1 VKNLDFLSP
10 GKRLK
15 ALRQQLNIKQV
26 ELEEI
31 GVSRNYISMV
41 ESDKRNLT
49 GVTLANYL
57 KFMQN
62 KADELETNVNLD
74 VNYLLLPEKE
84 EARNYCNMK
93 LDSTSSHKN
102 LEEVIKIGEK
112 YKLEDILLKSYLLK
126 GNLLYDENSYNTAFI
141 YYYKILE
148 IYNDNKDNSNKSF
161 AYIKLSKCKIMTLSY
176 EEALTYLFKAYSYC
190 KEFNDYTNL
199 RNCLYNIALVYKKLG
214 EYDNA
219 LIYIDELLNICDCDT
234 NINLYIISII
244 LKCNCYLKKKDYH
257 LALTIYFDIL
267 NNFSENIGVHLGLIY
282 NNIGCIYYE
291 LNEINKSIDYFNRS
305 ISFRKVHDIKN
316 LNCSIID
323 MSSAYVKENSYDK
336 AIELLYEGIALSE
349 KYSNI
354 EFLIR
359 GYSILEDIYIKLNDN
374 NKLEE
379 IYLILIKIFKD
390 ADLANILNIYIKLSL
405 LYIEMEKYDNSKEIL
420 YEAKNLK
427 PSFKK

>member
-1 VKNLDFLSP
+1 MDFLSP

-49 GVTLANYL
+49 GETLENFL

-62 KADELETNVNLD
+62 KADELGTNINLD

-93 LDSTSSHKN
+93 LDSTLGHRD
-102 LEEVIKIGEK
+102 LDEVIKIGEK

-126 GNLLYDENSYNTAFI
+126 GNLLYDENSFNTAFI

-148 IYNDNKDNSNKSF
+148 IYNDNKDNSNKSL
-161 AYIKLSKCKIMTLSY
+161 AYIKLSKCKIITLSY

-190 KEFNDYTNL
+190 KEFNDDTNL
-199 RNCLYNIALVYKKLG
+199 TNCLYNIALSYKKLD

-219 LIYIDELLNICDCDT
+219 LIYIDELLNLCNVNHNFDM
-234 NINLYIISII
+234 YISTII
-244 LKCNCYLKKKDYH
+244 LKCNCYLNKKDYS

-267 NNFSENIGVHLGLIY
+267 DNFSENIGIYLGMIY
-282 NNIGCIYYE
+282 NNIGLIYCE
-291 LNEINKSIDYFNRS
+291 LDEIDKSIDYFSRAIN
-305 ISFRKVHDIKN
+305 FKKVHDIERVN
-316 LNCSIID
+316 RSIID
-323 MSSAYVKENSYDK
+323 MSSVYVKENSYDK

-349 KYSNI
+349 KYSDA

-359 GYSILEDIYIKLNDN
+359 GYCILKDIYIKLNDK

-379 IYLILIKIFKD
+379 IYLILVEILKDVDLIK
-390 ADLANILNIYIKLSL
+390 LLGIYIKLSL
-405 LYIEMEKYDNSKEIL
+405 LYMEMGCFDKSKEIL
-420 YEAKNLK
+420 CEAENIQKLLK
-427 PSFKK
+427 

>member
-1 VKNLDFLSP
+1 MDFLSP

-49 GVTLANYL
+49 GLTLANYL

-84 EARNYCNMK
+84 EARNYCHMK
-93 LDSTSSHKN
+93 LDSTLSHKN

-141 YYYKILE
+141 YYYKMLE

-190 KEFNDYTNL
+190 KEFNDDANL

-219 LIYIDELLNICDCDT
+219 LIYIDELLNICNCDT
-234 NINLYIISII
+234 NINLYISSII
-244 LKCNCYLKKKDYH
+244 LKCNCYIRKKDYH

-267 NNFSENIGVHLGLIY
+267 NNFSENIGVHLGMIH
-282 NNIGCIYYE
+282 NNIGYIYCE
-291 LNEINKSIDYFNRS
+291 LNEIDKSIDYFSRAIN
-305 ISFRKVHDIKN
+305 FRKLHDIEQ
-316 LNCSIID
+316 LNRSIID
-323 MSSAYVKENSYDK
+323 MSSVYIKDNLYDK
-336 AIELLYEGIALSE
+336 AIELLYEGIALCE
-349 KYSNI
+349 KYCDT
-354 EFLIR
+354 EFLII

-379 IYLILIKIFKD
+379 IYLILIEIFKD
-390 ADLANILNIYIKLSL
+390 IDLVKVLGIYIKLSL
-405 LYIEMEKYDNSKEIL
+405 LYMDMGKYDKSKEIL
-420 YEAKNLK
+420 YEANNVQKLL
-427 PSFKK
+427 

>member
-190 KEFNDYTNL
+190 KEFNDD
-199 RNCLYNIALVYKKLG
+199 V
-214 EYDNA
+214 
-219 LIYIDELLNICDCDT
+219 LILEIV
-234 NINLYIISII
+234 YII
-244 LKCNCYLKKKDYH
+244 
-257 LALTIYFDIL
+257 
-267 NNFSENIGVHLGLIY
+267 
-282 NNIGCIYYE
+282 
-291 LNEINKSIDYFNRS
+291 
-305 ISFRKVHDIKN
+305 
-316 LNCSIID
+316 
-323 MSSAYVKENSYDK
+323 
-336 AIELLYEGIALSE
+336 
-349 KYSNI
+349 
-354 EFLIR
+354 
-359 GYSILEDIYIKLNDN
+359 
-374 NKLEE
+374 
-379 IYLILIKIFKD
+379 
-390 ADLANILNIYIKLSL
+390 
-405 LYIEMEKYDNSKEIL
+405 
-420 YEAKNLK
+420 
-427 PSFKK
+427 

>member
-49 GVTLANYL
+49 GVTLANFL

-62 KADELETNVNLD
+62 KADELKININLD

-93 LDSTSSHKN
+93 LDSTLSHKSID
-102 LEEVIKIGEK
+102 EVIKIGEK

-126 GNLLYDENSYNTAFI
+126 GNLLYDEKSYSTAFI

-190 KEFNDYTNL
+190 KEFNDDTNL
-199 RNCLYNIALVYKKLG
+199 RNCLYNIALAYKKLD

-219 LIYIDELLNICDCDT
+219 LIYIDELLNLCDCDT
-234 NINLYIISII
+234 NWDLYIITII
-244 LKCNCYLKKKDYH
+244 LKCNCYLNKKDYRR
-257 LALTIYFDIL
+257 ALTIYFNIL
-267 NNFSENIGVHLGLIY
+267 DNFSENIGVYLGMIH

-291 LNEINKSIDYFNRS
+291 LNEIDKSIDYFS
-305 ISFRKVHDIKN
+305 KAISFRKVYDIERVN
-316 LNCSIID
+316 RSIID
-323 MSSAYVKENSYDK
+323 MSLIYVKENSYDK
-336 AIELLYEGIALSE
+336 ATELLYEGIALSE
-349 KYSNI
+349 KYSDS

-359 GYSILEDIYIKLNDN
+359 GYYILEDIYIKLNDK

-379 IYLILIKIFKD
+379 IYLKLIEIFKD
-390 ADLANILNIYIKLSL
+390 SDLVKALGIYIKLSL
-405 LYIEMEKYDNSKEIL
+405 LYMEMNEYYKSKEIL
-420 YEAKNLK
+420 QEAKNLQ
-427 PSFKK
+427 

>member
-1 VKNLDFLSP
+1 MDFLSP

-62 KADELETNVNLD
+62 KADELETNINLD

-84 EARNYCNMK
+84 EARNYCNVK
-93 LDSTSSHKN
+93 LDSVLSHKN

-190 KEFNDYTNL
+190 KEFNDDTNL
-199 RNCLYNIALVYKKLG
+199 RNCLYNIALVYKKLS

-234 NINLYIISII
+234 NINLYISSII
-244 LKCNCYLKKKDYH
+244 LKCNCYIRKKDYH

-267 NNFSENIGVHLGLIY
+267 NNFSKNIRDYLGMIY

-291 LNEINKSIDYFNRS
+291 LNEINKSIDYFSKS

-323 MSSAYVKENSYDK
+323 MSLVYVKENSYDK

-349 KYSNI
+349 KYSNT
-354 EFLIR
+354 EFLIK
-359 GYSILEDIYIKLNDN
+359 GYCILEDIYIKLNDK

-379 IYLILIKIFKD
+379 VYLKLLEILKD
-390 ADLANILNIYIKLSL
+390 IDLVKALGIYIKLSL
-405 LYIEMEKYDNSKEIL
+405 LYMDMDEYDKSKEIL
-420 YEAKNLK
+420 LEAKNLQ
-427 PSFKK
+427 

>member
-1 VKNLDFLSP
+1 LDFLSP

-49 GVTLANYL
+49 GETLSNFL

-62 KADELETNVNLD
+62 KADELETNINLD

-93 LDSTSSHKN
+93 LDSTLSHKD
-102 LEEVIKIGEK
+102 LDEVIKIGEK

-161 AYIKLSKCKIMTLSY
+161 VYIKLSKCKIMTLSY

-190 KEFNDYTNL
+190 KEFNEKTNL
-199 RNCLYNIALVYKKLG
+199 ENCLYNIALSYKKLG
-214 EYDNA
+214 EYDNT
-219 LIYIDELLNICDCDT
+219 LIYIDELLNLCDANHDFDM
-234 NINLYIISII
+234 YISAII
-244 LKCNCYLKKKDYH
+244 LKCNCYLNKKDYY

-267 NNFSENIGVHLGLIY
+267 DNFSENIGIYLGMIY
-282 NNIGCIYYE
+282 NNIGLIYCE
-291 LNEINKSIDYFNRS
+291 LNEIDKSIDYFS
-305 ISFRKVHDIKN
+305 KAIDFRKIHDIEC
-316 LNCSIID
+316 LDRSIID
-323 MSSAYVKENSYDK
+323 MSYIYVKENSYEK

-349 KYSNI
+349 KYSDM
-354 EFLIR
+354 EFTIR
-359 GYSILEDIYIKLNDN
+359 GYLVLEDIYMKLNDK

-379 IYLILIKIFKD
+379 IYLILVEILKDVDLIK
-390 ADLANILNIYIKLSL
+390 LLGIYIKLSL
-405 LYIEMEKYDNSKEIL
+405 LYMEMGHYDKSKEIL
-420 YEAKNLK
+420 CEAENIQKFLK
-427 PSFKK
+427 

>member
-1 VKNLDFLSP
+1 VKDLDFLSP

-62 KADELETNVNLD
+62 KADELETNINLD

-84 EARNYCNMK
+84 EARNYCHMK
-93 LDSTSSHKN
+93 LDLTLSHKN
-102 LEEVIKIGEK
+102 LDEVIKIGEK

-126 GNLLYDENSYNTAFI
+126 GNLLYDENSYNTAFV

-148 IYNDNKDNSNKSF
+148 IHNDNKDNSNKSF

-190 KEFNDYTNL
+190 KEFNDDTNL

-219 LIYIDELLNICDCDT
+219 LIYIDELLNICDCYT
-234 NINLYIISII
+234 NINVYIISII

-282 NNIGCIYYE
+282 NNIGCIYCE
-291 LNEINKSIDYFNRS
+291 INEIDKSIDYFNRS

-316 LNCSIID
+316 LNSSIID

-359 GYSILEDIYIKLNDN
+359 GYSILEDIYIKLNDK

-379 IYLILIKIFKD
+379 IYLVLVEILKEIDVVKV
-390 ADLANILNIYIKLSL
+390 LGIYIKLSL
-405 LYIEMEKYDNSKEIL
+405 LYMDIGKYDKSKEIL
-420 YEAKNLK
+420 YEANNVQKLL
-427 PSFKK
+427 

>member
-1 VKNLDFLSP
+1 MDFLSP

-49 GVTLANYL
+49 GLTLANYL

-62 KADELETNVNLD
+62 KADELETNINLD

-84 EARNYCNMK
+84 EARNYCHMK
-93 LDSTSSHKN
+93 LDSTLSHKN

-141 YYYKILE
+141 YYYKMLE

-190 KEFNDYTNL
+190 KEFNDDANL

-219 LIYIDELLNICDCDT
+219 LIYIDELLNICNCDT
-234 NINLYIISII
+234 NINLYISSII
-244 LKCNCYLKKKDYH
+244 LKCNCYIRKKDYH

-267 NNFSENIGVHLGLIY
+267 NNFSENIGVHLGMIH
-282 NNIGCIYYE
+282 NNIGYIYCE
-291 LNEINKSIDYFNRS
+291 LNEIDKSIDYFSRAIN
-305 ISFRKVHDIKN
+305 FRKLHDIEQ
-316 LNCSIID
+316 LNRSIID
-323 MSSAYVKENSYDK
+323 MSSVYIKDNLYDK
-336 AIELLYEGIALSE
+336 AIELLYEGIALCE
-349 KYSNI
+349 KYCDT
-354 EFLIR
+354 EFLII

-379 IYLILIKIFKD
+379 IYLILIEIFKD
-390 ADLANILNIYIKLSL
+390 IDLVKVLGIYIKLSL
-405 LYIEMEKYDNSKEIL
+405 LYMDMGKYDKSKEIL
-420 YEAKNLK
+420 YEANNVQKLL
-427 PSFKK
+427 

>member
-1 VKNLDFLSP
+1 MDFLSP

-15 ALRQQLNIKQV
+15 ALRQQLNVKQV

-62 KADELETNVNLD
+62 KADELETNINLD

-93 LDSTSSHKN
+93 LDLTLSHKN
-102 LEEVIKIGEK
+102 LDEVIKIGEK

-126 GNLLYDENSYNTAFI
+126 GNLLYDENSFNTAFI

-148 IYNDNKDNSNKSF
+148 IYNDNRDNSNKSF

-190 KEFNDYTNL
+190 KEFNDDTNL
-199 RNCLYNIALVYKKLG
+199 RNCLYNIALAYKKSS

-219 LIYIDELLNICDCDT
+219 LIYIDELLNLCNANLDFD
-234 NINLYIISII
+234 LYIYAII
-244 LKCNCYLKKKDYH
+244 LKCNCYLNKKDYSI
-257 LALTIYFDIL
+257 ALTIYFDIL
-267 NNFSENIGVHLGLIY
+267 NNFSENIGVHLGIIY

-291 LNEINKSIDYFNRS
+291 LNEIDKSIDYFSRS

-323 MSSAYVKENSYDK
+323 MSLVYVKENSYDK
-336 AIELLYEGIALSE
+336 AIELLYEGIALCE

-354 EFLIR
+354 EFLIK
-359 GYSILEDIYIKLNDN
+359 GYCILEDIYIKLNDN

-379 IYLILIKIFKD
+379 IYLILIEILKD
-390 ADLANILNIYIKLSL
+390 IDLVNVLGIYIKLSL
-405 LYIEMEKYDNSKEIL
+405 LYIEMGKYDKSKEFL
-420 YEAKNLK
+420 HEANNVQIFL
-427 PSFKK
+427 

>member
-1 VKNLDFLSP
+1 MDFLSP

-49 GVTLANYL
+49 GETLENFL

-62 KADELETNVNLD
+62 KANELETNINLD

-93 LDSTSSHKN
+93 LDSTLSHSD
-102 LEEVIKIGEK
+102 LDEVIKIGEK

-161 AYIKLSKCKIMTLSY
+161 AYIKLSKCKIMALSY
-176 EEALTYLFKAYSYC
+176 EEALAYLFKAYSYC
-190 KEFNDYTNL
+190 KEFNDDTNL
-199 RNCLYNIALVYKKLG
+199 TNCLYNIALTYKKLG

-219 LIYIDELLNICDCDT
+219 LIYIDELLNLCDSDT
-234 NINLYIISII
+234 NLKLYIITII
-244 LKCNCYLKKKDYH
+244 LKCNCYIKKNDYDH
-257 LALTIYFDIL
+257 ALTIYFDIL
-267 NNFSENIGVHLGLIY
+267 DNFSESIGIYLGMIY

-291 LNEINKSIDYFNRS
+291 LNEIDKSIDYFDKS
-305 ISFRKVHDIKN
+305 ISFRKAHDIKR

-323 MSSAYVKENSYDK
+323 MSLIYVKENLYDK
-336 AIELLYEGIALSE
+336 ATELLYEGIALSE
-349 KYSNI
+349 KYSDA

-359 GYSILEDIYIKLNDN
+359 GYCILEDIYIKLNDK

-379 IYLILIKIFKD
+379 IYLILVEILKDLDLIK
-390 ADLANILNIYIKLSL
+390 LLGIYIKLSI
-405 LYIEMEKYDNSKEIL
+405 LYIEMGCFDKSKEIL
-420 YEAKNLK
+420 CEAENIQKLLK
-427 PSFKK
+427 

>member
-1 VKNLDFLSP
+1 MKDLDFLSP

-41 ESDKRNLT
+41 ESGKRNLT

-102 LEEVIKIGEK
+102 LDEVIKIGEK

-148 IYNDNKDNSNKSF
+148 IYNDNQDNSNKPF

-190 KEFNDYTNL
+190 KEFNDDTNL

-219 LIYIDELLNICDCDT
+219 LIYIDELLNICNYDT
-234 NINLYIISII
+234 NLKLYISTII
-244 LKCNCYLKKKDYH
+244 LKCNCYIKKKDYH
-257 LALTIYFDIL
+257 HALTIYFDIL
-267 NNFSENIGVHLGLIY
+267 NNFSENIGIHLGMIH

-291 LNEINKSIDYFNRS
+291 LNEIDKSIDYFNRS

-316 LNCSIID
+316 LNRSIID
-323 MSSAYVKENSYDK
+323 MSLVYVKENSYDK

-349 KYSNI
+349 KYSDA

-359 GYSILEDIYIKLNDN
+359 GYSILEDIYIELNDN

-379 IYLILIKIFKD
+379 IYLILVEILEDI
-390 ADLANILNIYIKLSL
+390 DLNKVLGIYIKLSL
-405 LYIEMEKYDNSKEIL
+405 LYMDMGKHDKSKEIL
-420 YEAKNLK
+420 HKANNVQKLL
-427 PSFKK
+427 

>member
-1 VKNLDFLSP
+1 MDFLSP

-62 KADELETNVNLD
+62 KADELETNINLD

-84 EARNYCNMK
+84 EARNYCHMK
-93 LDSTSSHKN
+93 LDLTLSHKN
-102 LEEVIKIGEK
+102 LDEVIKIGEK

-126 GNLLYDENSYNTAFI
+126 GNLLYDENSYNTAFV

-148 IYNDNKDNSNKSF
+148 IHNDNKDNSNKSF

-190 KEFNDYTNL
+190 KEFNDDTNL

-234 NINLYIISII
+234 NINVYIISII

-282 NNIGCIYYE
+282 NNIGCIYCE
-291 LNEINKSIDYFNRS
+291 INEIDKSIDYFNRS

-316 LNCSIID
+316 LNSSIID

-359 GYSILEDIYIKLNDN
+359 GYSILEDIYIKLNDK

-379 IYLILIKIFKD
+379 IYLVLVEILKEIDVVKV
-390 ADLANILNIYIKLSL
+390 LGIYIKLSL
-405 LYIEMEKYDNSKEIL
+405 LYMDIGKYDKSKEIL
-420 YEAKNLK
+420 YEANNVQKLL
-427 PSFKK
+427 

>member
-1 VKNLDFLSP
+1 MDFLSP

-62 KADELETNVNLD
+62 KADELETNINLD

-84 EARNYCNMK
+84 EARNYCHMK
-93 LDSTSSHKN
+93 LDLTLSHKN
-102 LEEVIKIGEK
+102 LDEVIKIGEK

-126 GNLLYDENSYNTAFI
+126 GNLLYDENSYNTAFV

-148 IYNDNKDNSNKSF
+148 IHNDNKDNSNKSF

-190 KEFNDYTNL
+190 KEFNDDTNL
-199 RNCLYNIALVYKKLG
+199 RNCLYNIALSYKKSS

-234 NINLYIISII
+234 NINVYIISII

-282 NNIGCIYYE
+282 NNIGCIYCE
-291 LNEINKSIDYFNRS
+291 INEIDKSIDYFNRS

-316 LNCSIID
+316 LNSSIID

-359 GYSILEDIYIKLNDN
+359 GYSILEDIYIKLNDK

-379 IYLILIKIFKD
+379 IYLVLVEILKEIDVVKV
-390 ADLANILNIYIKLSL
+390 LGIYIKLSL
-405 LYIEMEKYDNSKEIL
+405 LYMDIGKYDKSKEIL
-420 YEAKNLK
+420 YEANNVQKLL
-427 PSFKK
+427 

>member
-1 VKNLDFLSP
+1 MKDLDFLSP

-62 KADELETNVNLD
+62 KADELETNINLD

-84 EARNYCNMK
+84 EARNYCHMK
-93 LDSTSSHKN
+93 LDLTLSHKN
-102 LEEVIKIGEK
+102 LDEVIKIGEK

-126 GNLLYDENSYNTAFI
+126 GNLLYDENSYNTAFV

-148 IYNDNKDNSNKSF
+148 IHNDNKDNSNKSF

-190 KEFNDYTNL
+190 KEFNDDTNL

-219 LIYIDELLNICDCDT
+219 LIYIDELLNICDCYT
-234 NINLYIISII
+234 NINVYIISII

-282 NNIGCIYYE
+282 NNIGCIYCE
-291 LNEINKSIDYFNRS
+291 INEIDKSIDYFNRS

-316 LNCSIID
+316 LNSSIID

-359 GYSILEDIYIKLNDN
+359 GYSILEDIYIKLNDK

-379 IYLILIKIFKD
+379 IYLVLVEILKEIDVVKV
-390 ADLANILNIYIKLSL
+390 LGIYIKLSL
-405 LYIEMEKYDNSKEIL
+405 LYMDIGKYDKSKEIL
-420 YEAKNLK
+420 YEANNVQKLL
-427 PSFKK
+427 

>member
-1 VKNLDFLSP
+1 MDFLSP

-49 GVTLANYL
+49 GETLENFL

-62 KADELETNVNLD
+62 KADELETNINLD

-93 LDSTSSHKN
+93 LDSTLGHRY
-102 LEEVIKIGEK
+102 LDEVIKIGEK

-126 GNLLYDENSYNTAFI
+126 GNLLYDENSFNTAFI

-148 IYNDNKDNSNKSF
+148 IYNDNKDNTNKSL
-161 AYIKLSKCKIMTLSY
+161 AYIKLSKCKIMALSY
-176 EEALTYLFKAYSYC
+176 EEALAYLFKAYSYC
-190 KEFNDYTNL
+190 KEFNDTTNL
-199 RNCLYNIALVYKKLG
+199 TNCLYNIALSYKKLG

-219 LIYIDELLNICDCDT
+219 LIYIDELLNLCDCDNNLT
-234 NINLYIISII
+234 LYIITII
-244 LKCNCYLKKKDYH
+244 LKCNCYLNKKDYH

-267 NNFSENIGVHLGLIY
+267 DNFSENIGIYLGMIY
-282 NNIGCIYYE
+282 NNIGLIYCE
-291 LNEINKSIDYFNRS
+291 LNEIDKSIDYFS
-305 ISFRKVHDIKN
+305 KAISFRKVHDIERVN
-316 LNCSIID
+316 HSIID
-323 MSSAYVKENSYDK
+323 MSSLYVKENSYDK
-336 AIELLYEGIALSE
+336 AIELLYESIALSE
-349 KYSNI
+349 KYSDM
-354 EFLIR
+354 EFTIK
-359 GYSILEDIYIKLNDN
+359 GYLVLEDIYINLNDK

-379 IYLILIKIFKD
+379 IYLILVEILKDVDLIKVLD
-390 ADLANILNIYIKLSL
+390 IYIKLSL
-405 LYIEMEKYDNSKEIL
+405 LYMEMGKYDKSKEIL
-420 YEAKNLK
+420 YEAKNVQN
-427 PSFKK
+427 F

>member
-1 VKNLDFLSP
+1 MDFLSP

-57 KFMQN
+57 KFMQ
-62 KADELETNVNLD
+62 KRADELETNINLD

-93 LDSTSSHKN
+93 LDSVLSHKN
-102 LEEVIKIGEK
+102 LDEVIKIGEK

-126 GNLLYDENSYNTAFI
+126 GNLLYDENSYNTAFV

-148 IYNDNKDNSNKSF
+148 IHNDNKDNSNKSF

-190 KEFNDYTNL
+190 KEFNDDTNL
-199 RNCLYNIALVYKKLG
+199 RNCLYNIALAYKKSS

-219 LIYIDELLNICDCDT
+219 LIYIDELLNICDCDA
-234 NINLYIISII
+234 NKNLYIISII
-244 LKCNCYLKKKDYH
+244 LKCNCYLNKKDYS
-257 LALTIYFDIL
+257 LALTIYFDVL
-267 NNFSENIGVHLGLIY
+267 NNFSENIGVYLGMIY
-282 NNIGCIYYE
+282 NNIGLIYCE
-291 LNEINKSIDYFNRS
+291 LNEIDKSIDYFNRS
-305 ISFRKVHDIKN
+305 ISFRKVHDIKE
-316 LNCSIID
+316 LNRSIID
-323 MSSAYVKENSYDK
+323 MSSVYAKENSYDK
-336 AIELLYEGIALSE
+336 AVELLYEGIALSE
-349 KYSNI
+349 KYSDS

-359 GYSILEDIYIKLNDN
+359 GYSILEDIYIKLNDK

-379 IYLILIKIFKD
+379 IYLKLIEIFKD
-390 ADLANILNIYIKLSL
+390 SDLVKALGIYIKLSL
-405 LYIEMEKYDNSKEIL
+405 LYMEMNEYYKSKEIL
-420 YEAKNLK
+420 QEAKNL
-427 PSFKK
+427 

>member
-1 VKNLDFLSP
+1 MDFLSP

-62 KADELETNVNLD
+62 RADELETNINLD

-93 LDSTSSHKN
+93 LDSVLSHKN
-102 LEEVIKIGEK
+102 LDEVIKIGEK

-176 EEALTYLFKAYSYC
+176 EEAFTYLFKAYSYC
-190 KEFNDYTNL
+190 KEFNDDTNL
-199 RNCLYNIALVYKKLG
+199 RNCLYNIALAYKKLG
-214 EYDNA
+214 EYDDA
-219 LIYIDELLNICDCDT
+219 LIYIDELLNICDCAT
-234 NINLYIISII
+234 NINLYISSII
-244 LKCNCYLKKKDYH
+244 LKCNCYLNKKDYH
-257 LALTIYFDIL
+257 LALNIYFDIL
-267 NNFSENIGVHLGLIY
+267 NNFSENIGDYLGMIY

-323 MSSAYVKENSYDK
+323 MSLVYVKENSYDK
-336 AIELLYEGIALSE
+336 AIELLYEGIGLSE
-349 KYSNI
+349 KYSDA

-359 GYSILEDIYIKLNDN
+359 GYSTLEDIYIKLNSK

-379 IYLILIKIFKD
+379 IYLVLVEILKD
-390 ADLANILNIYIKLSL
+390 IDLVKVLGIYIKLSL
-405 LYIEMEKYDNSKEIL
+405 LYMDMGKYDKSKEIL
-420 YEAKNLK
+420 HEANNVQKLL
-427 PSFKK
+427 

>member
-1 VKNLDFLSP
+1 MDFLSP

-62 KADELETNVNLD
+62 KADELETNINLD

-93 LDSTSSHKN
+93 LDSTLSHKN

-126 GNLLYDENSYNTAFI
+126 GNLLYDENSYNTAFV

-148 IYNDNKDNSNKSF
+148 IHNDNKDNSNKSF

-190 KEFNDYTNL
+190 KEFNDDTNF

-219 LIYIDELLNICDCDT
+219 LIYIDELLNLCNANHNFD
-234 NINLYIISII
+234 LYISTII

-257 LALTIYFDIL
+257 LALTIYFNIL

-282 NNIGCIYYE
+282 NNIGCIYCE
-291 LNEINKSIDYFNRS
+291 INEIDKSIDYFNRS

-316 LNCSIID
+316 LNSSIID
-323 MSSAYVKENSYDK
+323 MSLVYVKENSYDK

-359 GYSILEDIYIKLNDN
+359 GYSILEDIYIKLNDK

-379 IYLILIKIFKD
+379 IYLVLVEILKEIDVVKV
-390 ADLANILNIYIKLSL
+390 LGIYIKLSL
-405 LYIEMEKYDNSKEIL
+405 LYMDIGKYDKSKEIL
-420 YEAKNLK
+420 YEANNVQKLL
-427 PSFKK
+427 

>member
-1 VKNLDFLSP
+1 MNFLSP

-62 KADELETNVNLD
+62 KADKLETNINLD

-84 EARNYCNMK
+84 EARNYCNKK
-93 LDSTSSHKN
+93 LDSTLSHKN

-190 KEFNDYTNL
+190 KEFNDDTNL
-199 RNCLYNIALVYKKLG
+199 KNCLYNIALVYKKLG

-291 LNEINKSIDYFNRS
+291 INEIDKSIDYFNRS

-323 MSSAYVKENSYDK
+323 MSLVYVKENSYDK
-336 AIELLYEGIALSE
+336 AIELLYEGIALCE

-379 IYLILIKIFKD
+379 IYLILIEIFKD
-390 ADLANILNIYIKLSL
+390 IDLVKVLGIYIKLSL
-405 LYIEMEKYDNSKEIL
+405 LYMDMGKYGNSKEIL
-420 YEAKNLK
+420 YEANNVQKLL
-427 PSFKK
+427 

>member
-1 VKNLDFLSP
+1 MKDLDFLSP

-62 KADELETNVNLD
+62 RADELETNINLD

-93 LDSTSSHKN
+93 LDSVLSHKN
-102 LEEVIKIGEK
+102 LDEVIKIGEK

-176 EEALTYLFKAYSYC
+176 EEAFTYLFKAYSYC
-190 KEFNDYTNL
+190 KEFNDDTNL
-199 RNCLYNIALVYKKLG
+199 RNCLYNIALAYKKLG
-214 EYDNA
+214 EYDDA
-219 LIYIDELLNICDCDT
+219 LIYIDELLNICDCAT
-234 NINLYIISII
+234 NINLYISSII
-244 LKCNCYLKKKDYH
+244 LKCNCYLNKKDYH
-257 LALTIYFDIL
+257 LALNIYFDIL
-267 NNFSENIGVHLGLIY
+267 NNFSENIGDYLGMIY

-323 MSSAYVKENSYDK
+323 MSLVYVKENSYDK
-336 AIELLYEGIALSE
+336 AIELLYEGIGLSE
-349 KYSNI
+349 KYSDA

-359 GYSILEDIYIKLNDN
+359 GYSTLEDIYIKLNSK

-379 IYLILIKIFKD
+379 IYLVLVEILKD
-390 ADLANILNIYIKLSL
+390 IDLVKVLGIYIKLSL
-405 LYIEMEKYDNSKEIL
+405 LYMDMGKYDKSKEIL
-420 YEAKNLK
+420 HEANNVQKLL
-427 PSFKK
+427 

>member
-1 VKNLDFLSP
+1 MDFLSP

-62 KADELETNVNLD
+62 KADELETNINLD

-84 EARNYCNMK
+84 EARNYCHMK
-93 LDSTSSHKN
+93 LDLTLSHKN
-102 LEEVIKIGEK
+102 LDEVIKIGEK

-126 GNLLYDENSYNTAFI
+126 GNLLYDENSYNTAFV

-148 IYNDNKDNSNKSF
+148 IHNDNKDNSNKSF

-190 KEFNDYTNL
+190 KEFNDDTNL

-219 LIYIDELLNICDCDT
+219 LIYIDELLNICDCYT
-234 NINLYIISII
+234 NINVYIISII

-282 NNIGCIYYE
+282 NNIGCIYCE
-291 LNEINKSIDYFNRS
+291 INEIDKSIDYFNRS

-316 LNCSIID
+316 LNSSIID

-359 GYSILEDIYIKLNDN
+359 GYSILEDIYIKLNDK

-379 IYLILIKIFKD
+379 IYLVLVEILKEIDVVKV
-390 ADLANILNIYIKLSL
+390 LGIYIKLSL
-405 LYIEMEKYDNSKEIL
+405 LYMDIGKYDKSKEIL
-420 YEAKNLK
+420 YEANNVQKLL
-427 PSFKK
+427 